1 MRKPLIVLALA
12 LGLSSCA
19 TLARPDPSG
28 ATDNDCRQRGDKVQ
42 LFGLT
47 ADQELI
53 CYRENQPE
61 QAKTLGKIAGLAMD
75 TRLVGIDVRP
85 ATGDLYGLGDRGG
98 VYIVDQRTGAV
109 TLRSRLNVALS
120 GQSFGVDFNPTVDR
134 LRTVS
139 DTGQNLRTNVDDG
152 TTTVDGGLNNAGAPA
167 AGVAAV
173 AYTNN
178 DADPNTGTTLFDVD
192 TALDQLVIQAPPN
205 AGGLNLVGKL
215 GVDTG
220 PAVAA
225 DTFSRIGNGTTAS
238 NKLFAALTVNGRSAL
253 YTADPL
259 IGRVQLSGYFPEP
272 VIGIAAPTR

>member
-1 MRKPLIVLALA
+1 MRKPLIALAVA

-19 TLARPDPSG
+19 MIVRPGVSG
-28 ATDNDCRQRGDKVQ
+28 ATDNDCRQRSDKVR

-53 CYRENQPE
+53 CFRENGPE
-61 QAKTLGKIAGLAMD
+61 QAKPLGRISGLVSD

-85 ATGDLYGLGDRGG
+85 ATGDLYGLGDQGG
-98 VYIVDQRTGAV
+98 VYVVDQRSGAV
-109 TLRSRLNVALS
+109 TLRSRLNVALN
-120 GQSFGVDFNPTVDR
+120 GQNFGVDFNPTVDR

-152 TTTVDGGLNNAGAPA
+152 TTTVDGVLNNAGATA
-167 AGVAAV
+167 VGVAAV

-178 DADPNTGTTLFDVD
+178 DGNPNTGTTLFDID

-225 DTFSRIGNGTTAS
+225 DIFSRIDNGTTAS
-238 NKLFAALTVNGRSAL
+238 NKLFAALTVNGRSGL

-259 IGRVQLSGYFPEP
+259 IGRARLQGYFPEP